1 MKLIGQ
7 SAQKS
12 SWILLLAGVMVSVFA
27 TTGMAQAPAAK
38 AGASDDSLKAVT
50 ASATEVAEGKALADA
65 SCVRCHGDK
74 GISATKG
81 VPHIAGQRPAYL
93 YLELKAY
100 QSGLRNHKN
109 MEAAVKFLSNDALI
123 KVAAY
128 YASLDPAAPSNAK
141 PGPARPDPLQ
151 AGKAAASGCAGCH
164 GEGGLSKTG
173 GVPNLVGLDPK
184 FLVDAMKA
192 YKSGQRKNEMMKTL
206 LADVTEIGM
215 GNIALYYALQKPA
228 KAQTPSPGD
237 QAAGKAAA
245 GDCGGCHGDL
255 GVSGNPATPS
265 LAGQDAEYLVEALKA
280 YKNSSRSDDT
290 MKTLAGGMDEKTMKN
305 LAAYYANLQPQ
316 APKAK
321 KPLTTAELAQKCDR
335 CHGLNGNSTDPR
347 VPALAA
353 QRLDYID
360 MVMRAY
366 QKGERRNTT
375 MAAMTT
381 GLSDAEIESLS
392 SHYAQQKARAV
403 VFINQPLGK

>member
-1 MKLIGQ
+1 MKSTGQ
-7 SAQKS
+7 SLRIVRLAF
-12 SWILLLAGVMVSVFA
+12 LFAGVLAAGFS
-27 TTGMAQAPAAK
+27 TSGMAQTPAGKAAAP
-38 AGASDDSLKAVT
+38 DDSLKAVT
-50 ASATEVAEGKALADA
+50 ASAAEVAEGKTLADA

-74 GISATKG
+74 GISSGKG
-81 VPHIAGQRPAYL
+81 VPHLAGQRPAYL
-93 YLELKAY
+93 FLEMKAY
-100 QSGLRNHKN
+100 QSGLRNNKN
-109 MEAAVKFLSNDALI
+109 MEAAVKFLSNDALV
-123 KVAAY
+123 KVSAY
-128 YASLDPAAPSNAK
+128 FASLDPPSPSNTK
-141 PGPARPDPLQ
+141 PGPVRPDPLQ

-164 GEGGLSKTG
+164 GEGGLTKTG

-184 FLVDAMKA
+184 ALVDSMKA

-206 LADVTEIGM
+206 LADVNEIGM

-245 GDCGGCHGDL
+245 GDCAGCHGDQ

-265 LAGQDAEYLVEALKA
+265 LAGQDAEYIVEALKA
-280 YKNSSRSDDT
+280 YKNNLRSDDT
-290 MKTLAGGMDEKTMKN
+290 MKTLAAAMDEKTMKN
-305 LAAYYANLQPQ
+305 VAAFYANLQPQ

-335 CHGLNGNSTDPR
+335 CHGLNGNSTDPK

-353 QRLDYID
+353 QRVDYID

-375 MAAMTT
+375 MAAMAA

-392 SHYAQQKARAV
+392 SHYAQQKARSV
-403 VFINQPLGK
+403 VFITQQPGK